1 MIEMKVLNAK
11 YPARVKDYLWSRE
24 TRQTIELLQ
33 QGKSLGEIK
42 ELSETE
48 NVYNAISKSRA
59 NEIRMAVFRRLRTV
73 DKEFLAFFVSQTVEI
88 QKILCLVLVMLSDH
102 TFLRFM
108 DEVYREKLI
117 VGNTDLSDADFFS
130 FLHKLQAEDEHAAKW
145 TDAALGK
152 IRDNFKSILRE
163 GGLLT
168 EAGNPRK
175 ILRPLMGQEQEE
187 FFQAEGIGYLYKIL
201 TGERE

>member
-1 MIEMKVLNAK
+1 MIEMKVLKAQ

-24 TRQTIELLQ
+24 TRQTVEMLQ
-33 QGKSLGEIK
+33 EGKSLDEIK
-42 ELSETE
+42 QLSETE

-59 NEIRMAVFRRLRTV
+59 NEIRTVVFRRLRAV
-73 DKEFLAFFVSQTVEI
+73 DEAFLAFFADQPVEI
-88 QKILCLVLVMLSDH
+88 QKLLCIVLVLLTDH

-117 VGNTDLSDADFFS
+117 VGNTDLADADFFS
-130 FLHKLQAEDEHAAKW
+130 FLHKLQAEDAHAAKW

-168 EAGNPRK
+168 ESGNPRK
-175 ILRPLMGQEQEE
+175 ILRPLMGKEQED

-201 TGERE
+201 AGERE